1 MREGLRQF
9 SEIGISGRRN
19 CMGKGSESEEHLE
32 SPKGE
37 CGRRGSQR
45 GNREMENS
53 VTNFT
58 LAE

>member
-1 MREGLRQF
+1 
-9 SEIGISGRRN
+9 
-19 CMGKGSESEEHLE
+19 MGKGSESEEHLE

-45 GNREMENS
+45 GNRKIENS

-58 LAE
+58 LAEWGKNEISITKKLSS